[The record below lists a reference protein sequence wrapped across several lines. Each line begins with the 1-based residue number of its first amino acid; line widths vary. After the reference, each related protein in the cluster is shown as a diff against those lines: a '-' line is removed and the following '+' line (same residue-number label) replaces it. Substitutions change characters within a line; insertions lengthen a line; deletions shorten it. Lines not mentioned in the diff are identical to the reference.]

1 MAVAAP
7 APTGRKK
14 KVKEW
19 KSPDE
24 GQGRLAAFML
34 SPTFLVLL
42 LVIGLPILAGIRQS
56 FYASGGLDARAS
68 SPRETPSRA

>member
-7 APTGRKK
+7 AQAGTKGPK

-24 GQGRLAAFML
+24 GQGKLAAIMPNTPPF
-34 SPTFLVLL
+34 
-42 LVIGLPILAGIRQS
+42 GLRFRVKPCKVVT
-56 FYASGGLDARAS
+56 
-68 SPRETPSRA
+68 SPRNQGVCAASP